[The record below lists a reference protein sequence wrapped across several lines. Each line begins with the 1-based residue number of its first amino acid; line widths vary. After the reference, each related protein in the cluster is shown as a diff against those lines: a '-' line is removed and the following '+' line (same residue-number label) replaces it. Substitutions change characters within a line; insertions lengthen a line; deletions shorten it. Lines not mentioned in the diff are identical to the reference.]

1 MQSPTNQIR
10 RSSFSFA
17 TFATF
22 LTPLLLVFCR
32 SIDIIVIIVINII
45 IHLPIHS
52 FGTAKVQEAFGL
64 KSRDFKE
71 IVLNAVGYIFTNE
84 ETKTIL
90 RERLRAKLIK
100 I

>member
-1 MQSPTNQIR
+1 
-10 RSSFSFA
+10 
-17 TFATF
+17 
-22 LTPLLLVFCR
+22 
-32 SIDIIVIIVINII
+32 
-45 IHLPIHS
+45 
-52 FGTAKVQEAFGL
+52 VQDAFGL